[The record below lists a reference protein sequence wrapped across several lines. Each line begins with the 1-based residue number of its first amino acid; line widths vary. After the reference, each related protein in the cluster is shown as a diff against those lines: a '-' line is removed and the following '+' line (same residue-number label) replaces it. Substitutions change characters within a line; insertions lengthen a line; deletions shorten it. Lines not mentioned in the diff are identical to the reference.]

1 MRKDLALA
9 AALILALAFAWL
21 TERTPA
27 AAPLNAPAAQ
37 FSAARA
43 LIDDRVIARIPHP
56 MGSPANAAAR
66 DYLLAR
72 MTALGLAPQI
82 QRTDTFRVFARAPGP
97 ETYAAGGMVENIVG
111 VLPGRDRQTPALVLM
126 AHYDSVPGS
135 PGAADDAAGVSSV
148 LEIVRALKARGRP
161 ARDVIVLIT
170 DGEEGGLLG
179 ANAFFERHPLA
190 RRAGYLLNLETRGGG
205 GRVQMF
211 QTGGENGGDIAL
223 LGRAETKPQASSL
236 SVFLYK
242 RLPNDTDF
250 TVSDAAK
257 VPGLNYAFIGRQFDY
272 HAPTSTPDNLDA
284 GSLQDMGASALGAAG
299 LAAFDPALPARAP
312 DKAYSN
318 LLGPAFLAYPA
329 AAGWGVLAAAA
340 GLLGLA
346 VWRARRARTFLWIDL
361 AQGLGA
367 TLYLLSSAIV
377 FLRLA
382 RRATGAGPGFFEQ
395 RFLLAQA
402 GRWEIALAVLSLGVL
417 TYAAASLGRGRG
429 RFATAALALLAGL
442 ACSAFGG
449 WDPIGLG
456 VGTLGAVIALLSFA
470 RPAGVA
476 GAWSGHL
483 VLALVAATALQILAP
498 TVAFLI
504 AWPLALACLLAAST
518 GMGASR
524 APWAAPVLALG
535 GALGAGWVLTYA
547 HVVYLGLDQPEI
559 LALFVWLAALTL
571 WPLAQ
576 AEGGEARPRTVA
588 LVLLAAGF
596 ALVALVRLDAPWSAR
611 HPRTSLVEYVVDA
624 DTGQARRVSLTPD
637 LDNWTRALLTADG
650 GKIAKA
656 DLPVVSARPVWSAPA
671 RPIPGTPAAVTLS
684 ERQGLVRLHATAP
697 AGARVMN
704 LLLRSDVPVADVRI
718 NGRPAALL
726 AHAGQWTHLRWAA
739 SPDGVDVTFRPPG
752 PGALEVRHAAVSEQ
766 WPQGAV
772 PLPPRPADLSGFDLS
787 DSTVVIGQRR
797 FTWTG
802 SGDRT
807 AP

>member
-21 TERTPA
+21 TERTPT
-27 AAPLNAPAAQ
+27 AAPLDAPAAQ
-37 FSAARA
+37 FSATRA
-43 LIDDRVIARIPHP
+43 LVDDRVIARTPHP
-56 MGSPANAAAR
+56 MGSAANAAVR
-66 DYLLAR
+66 DYLLGR

-97 ETYAAGGMVENIVG
+97 ETYAAGGMVENVVG
-111 VLPGRDRQTPALVLM
+111 VLPGRDRNKPALLLM

-148 LEIVRALKARGRP
+148 LEIVRALKAEGQP

-179 ANAFFERHPLA
+179 ANAFFESHPLA
-190 RRAGYLLNLETRGGG
+190 RRAGYVLNLETRGGG
-205 GRVQMF
+205 GKAQMF
-211 QTGGENGGDIAL
+211 QTGSANGADIAL
-223 LGRAETKPQASSL
+223 LSRAEAKPQASSL

-272 HAPTSTPDNLDA
+272 HSPTSTPDNLDI
-284 GSLQDMGASALGAAG
+284 GSLQHMGASALGAAR
-299 LAAFDPALPARAP
+299 LAAFDAALPGRAP

-329 AAGWGVLAAAA
+329 TAGWGVLILSA
-340 GLLGLA
+340 GLIGLA
-346 VWRARRARTFLWIDL
+346 IWRARRARTFLWIDL

-382 RRATGAGPGFFEQ
+382 RRATGAGQGFFEQ

-402 GRWEIALAVLSLGVL
+402 GRWELALAVLSLGVL

-429 RFATAALALLAGL
+429 RFATAALSLLAGL

-470 RPAGVA
+470 RPAGVS

-483 VLALVAATALQILAP
+483 ILALLAATALQVAAP

-504 AWPLALACLLAAST
+504 AWPLALASLLAVST

-588 LVLLAAGF
+588 LILLAAGF
-596 ALVALVRLDAPWSAR
+596 ALVALVRFDAPWSPR
-611 HPRTSLVEYVVDA
+611 HPRTSLVEYVTDA
-624 DTGQARRVSLTPD
+624 DTGLARRVSLAPD
-637 LDNWTRALLTADG
+637 LDDWAHALLTADG
-650 GKIAKA
+650 GKIGKA
-656 DLPVVSARPVWSAPA
+656 DLPVLSARPVWSAPA
-671 RPIPGTPAAVTLS
+671 RQIKAQPAAVTLS
-684 ERQGLVRLHATAP
+684 EGQGLVRLHAAAP
-697 AGARVMN
+697 PGARVMN

-726 AHAGQWTHLRWAA
+726 PRVGQWSHLRWSA
-739 SPDGVDVTFRPPG
+739 SSDGVDITFRPPG
-752 PGALEVRHAAVSEQ
+752 PGALEVRHAAISEQ
-766 WPQGAV
+766 WPQGAL
-772 PLPPRPADLSGFDLS
+772 PLPPRPTDLAGFDLS
-787 DSTVVIGQRR
+787 DSTVVIGQGR
-797 FTWTG
+797 FTWIG

-807 AP
+807 TP